1 MKSQNII
8 TGTIKQGDLE
18 VNFVGE
24 DYRFIFIPSQY
35 SPQPILLNNKVG
47 VLEPESSPFVV
58 EPVSSPEVLPES
70 PVFVEEPDVA
80 ADAITESKITGL
92 VQLSPS

>member
-47 VLEPESSPFVV
+47 VLEPENNFIKGHTLLAKCFSP
-58 EPVSSPEVLPES
+58 
-70 PVFVEEPDVA
+70 
-80 ADAITESKITGL
+80 
-92 VQLSPS
+92 Q

>member
-1 MKSQNII
+1 MLKNGMANRYKHIGAGFKSCGNGMKRCKRDNRKKFEKFNLSIEVTKMKSQNII

-35 SPQPILLNNKVG
+35 SPQPILSIIK
-47 VLEPESSPFVV
+47 
-58 EPVSSPEVLPES
+58 
-70 PVFVEEPDVA
+70 
-80 ADAITESKITGL
+80 L
-92 VQLSPS
+92 VY